1 MEKQKMLPKRK
12 TISLLIKRGEIMKQI
27 IFCISMTKDLYEKV
41 KEQAKSKEMTVA
53 CYIRQAVIEYMER
66 R

>member
-1 MEKQKMLPKRK
+1 
-12 TISLLIKRGEIMKQI
+12 MKQI
-27 IFCISMTKDLYEKV
+27 KFCISMKKDLYDKV
-41 KEQAKSKEMTVA
+41 KEHAKSKEMTVA